1 MAAILCSSAG
11 GTGGNAFEERMIC
24 MTKANSLSRWLA
36 AAMAALMLLALLPAR
51 VWAAES
57 TAYDTDGATAFT
69 FTDSAITAKD
79 GDYTGYDIDGTALT
93 IEAAGTYIV
102 SGSCQ
107 SGSITVKKGVTG
119 VTLVLSGLTLT
130 ADGTAAIA
138 CNKSSGVT
146 IVAQDGTTNIL
157 SDTETNNDDSYPDN
171 TDAENAVIK
180 CKDGSQVT
188 LCGSGSLTV
197 NANGKNGIKS
207 GATTDEEGEAWLV
220 IRDLTLTISAPV
232 NDAINAEASLTI
244 LSGDLTIDAGDD
256 AVHSDYYLTVGAAG
270 TDGPTITVNS
280 CNEGLEAADL
290 SIAGGNITIHAGD
303 DCLNAANSDL
313 TGYTF
318 TLSISGGTLVMD
330 TTSGD
335 GIDSNGTLSISGGT
349 VVVWTNSTADNQPLD
364 ADGTLSITGGTVLA
378 AGGSAGMGITL
389 SGDSQPYV
397 MFGSTGM
404 GGMGGGRPGSIGG
417 QPGGSSD
424 GTTPPE
430 KPGGTDD
437 STTPPQLPSGSD
449 SSSGS
454 RPTPPSGSNGSQPT
468 PPDGSGGTTSPELP
482 DGQTAPDGSSD
493 SQPGGQMPGQMD
505 GQSGSSISISKG
517 STLTI
522 RSSDGTAVYTGEA
535 VYDARFV
542 FFSSAAMTS
551 GETYTLT
558 SGGTELA
565 TATAGGTG
573 TAAVTTPD
581 TSADTADTPQTSDSH
596 AALYITLG
604 TVAVL
609 GAAAAMVVVVLRKQ
623 KKA

>member
-1 MAAILCSSAG
+1 
-11 GTGGNAFEERMIC
+11 
-24 MTKANSLSRWLA
+24 
-36 AAMAALMLLALLPAR
+36 MAALMLLALLPAR

-69 FTDSAITAKD
+69 FTDIAITAKD

-146 IVAQDGTTNIL
+146 IVAQDGTANIL

-207 GATTDEEGEAWLV
+207 GATTDEEGEACLV

-244 LSGDLTIDAGDD
+244 LSGDLTMDAGDD

-313 TGYTF
+313 TGYAF

-430 KPGGTDD
+430 KPDGTDD
-437 STTPPQLPSGSD
+437 GTTPPQLPSGSD
-449 SSSGS
+449 SSSDS
-454 RPTPPSGSNGSQPT
+454 RPTPTSGSDGSQPT
-468 PPDGSGGTTSPELP
+468 PPDGSDGTTPPELP
-482 DGQTAPDGSSD
+482 DGQPAPDGSSD
-493 SQPGGQMPGQMD
+493 SQPSGQMPGQMD

-517 STLTI
+517 STFTI

-581 TSADTADTPQTSDSH
+581 TSADTADTHPTSDSH
-596 AALYITLG
+596 TALYITLG

-609 GAAAAMVVVVLRKQ
+609 GTAAAVVVVLLRKQ

>member
-1 MAAILCSSAG
+1 
-11 GTGGNAFEERMIC
+11 

-69 FTDSAITAKD
+69 FTDIAITAKD
-79 GDYTGYDIDGTALT
+79 SDYTGYDIDGTALT

-157 SDTETNNDDSYPDN
+157 SDTETNNDGSYPDN
-171 TDAENAVIK
+171 TNAENAVIK

-290 SIAGGNITIHAGD
+290 SIAGGHITIHAGD

-313 TGYTF
+313 TGYAF

-349 VVVWTNSTADNQPLD
+349 VVVWANSTADNQPLD

-404 GGMGGGRPGSIGG
+404 GGGRPVSISG

-424 GTTPPE
+424 G
-430 KPGGTDD
+430 
-437 STTPPQLPSGSD
+437 TTPPQLPSGSD

-454 RPTPPSGSNGSQPT
+454 RPTPPGGSNGSQPT
-468 PPDGSGGTTSPELP
+468 PPDGSDGTTPPELP
-482 DGQTAPDGSSD
+482 DGQTPSQDS
-493 SQPGGQMPGQMD
+493 SQPGGQIPGQMD

-517 STLTI
+517 STFTI
-522 RSSDGTAVYTGEA
+522 QSSDGTAVYTGEA

-551 GETYTLT
+551 CETYALT

-581 TSADTADTPQTSDSH
+581 TSADTADTHQTSDSH
-596 AALYITLG
+596 TALYIALG
-604 TVAVL
+604 AVAVL
-609 GAAAAMVVVVLRKQ
+609 GAAAAMVTVVLRKQ
-623 KKA
+623 K

>member
-1 MAAILCSSAG
+1 
-11 GTGGNAFEERMIC
+11 

-69 FTDSAITAKD
+69 FTDIAITAKD
-79 GDYTGYDIDGTALT
+79 GDYTGYNIDGTALT

-119 VTLVLSGLTLT
+119 VTLVLGGLTLT

-146 IVAQDGTTNIL
+146 IVAKDGTTNIL
-157 SDTETNNDDSYPDN
+157 SDTETNNGDSYPDN

-197 NANGKNGIKS
+197 NATGKNGIKS

-313 TGYTF
+313 TGYAF

-364 ADGTLSITGGTVLA
+364 ADGTLSITSGTVLA

-430 KPGGTDD
+430 KP
-437 STTPPQLPSGSD
+437 SGSD
-449 SSSGS
+449 SSSDS
-454 RPTPPSGSNGSQPT
+454 RPTPPSGSDGSQPT
-468 PPDGSGGTTSPELP
+468 PPDGSDGTTPPELP

-517 STLTI
+517 STFTI

-551 GETYTLT
+551 GETYALT

-573 TAAVTTPD
+573 IAAVTTPD

-596 AALYITLG
+596 TALYIALG

-609 GAAAAMVVVVLRKQ
+609 GAAAVVVVVLRKQ

>member
-1 MAAILCSSAG
+1 MA
-11 GTGGNAFEERMIC
+11 
-24 MTKANSLSRWLA
+24 KANSLSRWLA
-36 AAMAALMLLALLPAR
+36 AAIAALMLLALLPAR

-69 FTDSAITAKD
+69 FTDIAITTKD

-119 VTLVLSGLTLT
+119 VTLALSGLTLT

-146 IVAQDGTTNIL
+146 IVAQDGTANIL
-157 SDTETNNDDSYPDN
+157 SDTETNNGDSYPDN
-171 TDAENAVIK
+171 TNAENAVIK

-313 TGYTF
+313 TGYAF

-349 VVVWTNSTADNQPLD
+349 LVVWTNSTADNQPLD

-404 GGMGGGRPGSIGG
+404 GGMGGGRPSSIGG

-449 SSSGS
+449 SSSDS
-454 RPTPPSGSNGSQPT
+454 RPTPPSGSDGSQPT
-468 PPDGSGGTTSPELP
+468 PPDGSDGTTPPELP
-482 DGQTAPDGSSD
+482 DGQPAPDGSSD
-493 SQPGGQMPGQMD
+493 SQPSGQMPGQMD

-517 STLTI
+517 STFTI

-565 TATAGGTG
+565 TSTAGGTG

-581 TSADTADTPQTSDSH
+581 TSADTADTHPTSDSH
-596 AALYITLG
+596 TALYITLG

-609 GAAAAMVVVVLRKQ
+609 GTAAAVVVVLLRKQ

>member
-1 MAAILCSSAG
+1 
-11 GTGGNAFEERMIC
+11 

-79 GDYTGYDIDGTALT
+79 SDYTGYDIDGTALT

-171 TDAENAVIK
+171 TNAENAVIK

-256 AVHSDYYLTVGAAG
+256 AVHSDYYLTIGAAG

-280 CNEGLEAADL
+280 CSEGLEAADL
-290 SIAGGNITIHAGD
+290 SIAGGHITIHAGD

-313 TGYTF
+313 TGYAF

-349 VVVWTNSTADNQPLD
+349 VVVWANSTADNQPLD

-404 GGMGGGRPGSIGG
+404 GGGRPVSISG

-424 GTTPPE
+424 G
-430 KPGGTDD
+430 
-437 STTPPQLPSGSD
+437 TTPPQLPSGSD

-454 RPTPPSGSNGSQPT
+454 RPTPPGGSNGSQPT
-468 PPDGSGGTTSPELP
+468 PPDGSDGTTPPELP
-482 DGQTAPDGSSD
+482 DGQTPSQDS
-493 SQPGGQMPGQMD
+493 SQPGGQIPGQMD

-517 STLTI
+517 STFTI
-522 RSSDGTAVYTGEA
+522 QSSDGTAVYTGEA

-551 GETYTLT
+551 CETYALT

-581 TSADTADTPQTSDSH
+581 TSADTADTHQTSDSH
-596 AALYITLG
+596 TGLYIALG
-604 TVAVL
+604 AVAAL
-609 GAAAAMVVVVLRKQ
+609 GAAAAVVVVVLRKQ

>member
-1 MAAILCSSAG
+1 
-11 GTGGNAFEERMIC
+11 

-69 FTDSAITAKD
+69 FTDIAITAKD

-146 IVAQDGTTNIL
+146 IVAQDGTANIL

-244 LSGDLTIDAGDD
+244 LSGDLTMDAGDD

-313 TGYTF
+313 TGYAF

-430 KPGGTDD
+430 KPDGTDD
-437 STTPPQLPSGSD
+437 GTTPPQLPSGSD
-449 SSSGS
+449 SSSDS
-454 RPTPPSGSNGSQPT
+454 RPTPTSGSDGSQPT
-468 PPDGSGGTTSPELP
+468 PPDGSDGTTPPELP
-482 DGQTAPDGSSD
+482 DGQPAPDGSSD
-493 SQPGGQMPGQMD
+493 SQPSGQMPGQMD

-517 STLTI
+517 STFTI

-581 TSADTADTPQTSDSH
+581 TSADTADTHPTSDSH
-596 AALYITLG
+596 TAMYITLG

-609 GAAAAMVVVVLRKQ
+609 GTAAAVVVVLLRKQ

>member
-1 MAAILCSSAG
+1 
-11 GTGGNAFEERMIC
+11 

-69 FTDSAITAKD
+69 FTDIAITAKD

-146 IVAQDGTTNIL
+146 IVAQDGTANIL

-244 LSGDLTIDAGDD
+244 LSGDLTMDAGDD

-313 TGYTF
+313 TGYAF

-378 AGGSAGMGITL
+378 AGGSAGMGMTL

-430 KPGGTDD
+430 KPDGTDD

-449 SSSGS
+449 SSSDS
-454 RPTPPSGSNGSQPT
+454 RPAPPSGSNGSQPT
-468 PPDGSGGTTSPELP
+468 PPDSSDGATPLELS

-505 GQSGSSISISKG
+505 GQSGSSISIFKG
-517 STLTI
+517 STFTI

-596 AALYITLG
+596 TALYIALG
-604 TVAVL
+604 AVAVL
-609 GAAAAMVVVVLRKQ
+609 GAAAVVVVVLRKQ

>member
-1 MAAILCSSAG
+1 
-11 GTGGNAFEERMIC
+11 

-36 AAMAALMLLALLPAR
+36 AAMAALMLLALLPAC

-79 GDYTGYDIDGTALT
+79 GDYTGYDIDGTTLT

-102 SGSCQ
+102 SGSCH

-157 SDTETNNDDSYPDN
+157 SDTETNNDNSYPDN

-207 GATTDEEGEAWLV
+207 GATTNEEGEAWLV

-290 SIAGGNITIHAGD
+290 SIAGGHITIHAGD

-313 TGYTF
+313 TGYAF

-349 VVVWTNSTADNQPLD
+349 VVVWANSTADNQPLD
-364 ADGTLSITGGTVLA
+364 ADGTLSISGGTVLA

-424 GTTPPE
+424 GTTPP
-430 KPGGTDD
+430 
-437 STTPPQLPSGSD
+437 QLPSGSD
-449 SSSGS
+449 SSSDS

-468 PPDGSGGTTSPELP
+468 PPDGGGGTTPPELP
-482 DGQTAPDGSSD
+482 DGQTPDQDS
-493 SQPGGQMPGQMD
+493 SQPGGQIPGQMD

-517 STLTI
+517 STFTI
-522 RSSDGTAVYTGEA
+522 QSSDGTAVYTGEA

-551 GETYTLT
+551 CETYALT

-581 TSADTADTPQTSDSH
+581 TSADTADAHQTSDSH
-596 AALYITLG
+596 TGLYIALG
-604 TVAVL
+604 AVAVL
-609 GAAAAMVVVVLRKQ
+609 GAAAVVTVLLRKQ

>member
-1 MAAILCSSAG
+1 
-11 GTGGNAFEERMIC
+11 

-69 FTDSAITAKD
+69 FTDIAITAKD
-79 GDYTGYDIDGTALT
+79 GDYTGYNIDGTALT

-119 VTLVLSGLTLT
+119 VTLVLGGLTLT

-146 IVAQDGTTNIL
+146 IVAKDGTTNIL
-157 SDTETNNDDSYPDN
+157 SDTETNNGDSYPDN

-197 NANGKNGIKS
+197 NATGKNGIKS

-313 TGYTF
+313 TGYAF

-378 AGGSAGMGITL
+378 AGSSAGMGITL

-417 QPGGSSD
+417 QPGGT
-424 GTTPPE
+424 G
-430 KPGGTDD
+430 D

-449 SSSGS
+449 SSSDS
-454 RPTPPSGSNGSQPT
+454 RPTPPSGSDGSQPT
-468 PPDGSGGTTSPELP
+468 PPDGDGGTTPPELP
-482 DGQTAPDGSSD
+482 DGQTPDQDS

-505 GQSGSSISISKG
+505 GQSGSVSISQG
-517 STLTI
+517 STFTI
-522 RSSDGTAVYTGEA
+522 QSSDGTAVYTGEA

-558 SGGTELA
+558 SSGTELA
-565 TATAGGTG
+565 TATADGTG

-581 TSADTADTPQTSDSH
+581 TSADTADTHQTSDSH
-596 AALYITLG
+596 AGLYIALG
-604 TVAVL
+604 AVAVL
-609 GAAAAMVVVVLRKQ
+609 GAAAAMVTVVLRKQ

>member
-1 MAAILCSSAG
+1 
-11 GTGGNAFEERMIC
+11 

-36 AAMAALMLLALLPAR
+36 AAMAALILLALLPAR

-69 FTDSAITAKD
+69 FTDIAITAKD

-119 VTLVLSGLTLT
+119 VTLVLSSLALT

-157 SDTETNNDDSYPDN
+157 SDTETNNDNSYPDN
-171 TDAENAVIK
+171 TNAENAVIK

-256 AVHSDYYLTVGAAG
+256 AVHSDYYFTVGAAG
-270 TDGPTITVNS
+270 TDSPTITVNS

-313 TGYTF
+313 TGYAF

-335 GIDSNGTLSISGGT
+335 GIDSNGTLSITGGT

-404 GGMGGGRPGSIGG
+404 GGMGGGQPGSMGG

-430 KPGGTDD
+430 KPDGTDD
-437 STTPPQLPSGSD
+437 SPTPPQLLSSSD
-449 SSSGS
+449 SSSDS
-454 RPTPPSGSNGSQPT
+454 RPTPPSGSS
-468 PPDGSGGTTSPELP
+468 GTTPPELP
-482 DGQTAPDGSSD
+482 DGQTPSQD
-493 SQPGGQMPGQMD
+493 SRQPGGQMPGQMD

-517 STLTI
+517 STFTI

-581 TSADTADTPQTSDSH
+581 TSADTADTHQTSDSH
-596 AALYITLG
+596 AGLYITLG

>member
-1 MAAILCSSAG
+1 
-11 GTGGNAFEERMIC
+11 

-36 AAMAALMLLALLPAR
+36 AAMAALMLLALLPAC

-102 SGSCQ
+102 SGNCQ

-119 VTLVLSGLTLT
+119 VTLVLSDLTLT

-171 TDAENAVIK
+171 ANAENAVIK
-180 CKDGSQVT
+180 CKDGSQVP

-220 IRDLTLTISAPV
+220 IRDLALTISAPV
-232 NDAINAEASLTI
+232 NDAINAEASLSI

-290 SIAGGNITIHAGD
+290 SIAGGHITIHAGD

-313 TGYTF
+313 TGYAF

-349 VVVWTNSTADNQPLD
+349 VVVWANSTADNQPLD

-389 SGDSQPYV
+389 SDDSQPYV

-404 GGMGGGRPGSIGG
+404 GGMGGGRPGNMDGGQHGNMGG

-430 KPGGTDD
+430 
-437 STTPPQLPSGSD
+437 LPSGSD
-449 SSSGS
+449 SSSDS
-454 RPTPPSGSNGSQPT
+454 RPTPPSDSNDSQPT
-468 PPDGSGGTTSPELP
+468 PPDGGGTTPPELS
-482 DGQTAPDGSSD
+482 DGQTPGQDS
-493 SQPGGQMPGQMD
+493 SQPGGQMTGQMD
-505 GQSGSSISISKG
+505 GQPGISISQG
-517 STLTI
+517 STFTVQ
-522 RSSDGTAVYTGEA
+522 SSDGTAVYTGEA

-551 GETYTLT
+551 GETYALT

-565 TATAGGTG
+565 TATAGGNG

-604 TVAVL
+604 IVAVL
-609 GAAAAMVVVVLRKQ
+609 GAAAAIVVVVLRKQ

>member
-1 MAAILCSSAG
+1 
-11 GTGGNAFEERMIC
+11 

-57 TAYDTDGATAFT
+57 TAYDTDGATVFT
-69 FTDSAITAKD
+69 FTDIAITAKD
-79 GDYTGYDIDGTALT
+79 GDCTGYDIDGTALT

-107 SGSITVKKGVTG
+107 NGSITVKKGVTG

-157 SDTETNNDDSYPDN
+157 SDTETNNDGSYPDN

-207 GATTDEEGEAWLV
+207 GAATDEEGEAWLV

-313 TGYTF
+313 TGYAF

-430 KPGGTDD
+430 KPDGTDD
-437 STTPPQLPSGSD
+437 STTPPQLPSSSD
-449 SSSGS
+449 SSSDS
-454 RPTPPSGSNGSQPT
+454 RPTPPSGSDGAT
-468 PPDGSGGTTSPELP
+468 PSELP
-482 DGQTAPDGSSD
+482 DGQTPSQDS

-517 STLTI
+517 NTFTI
-522 RSSDGTAVYTGEA
+522 RSSDGTAVYTGES

-551 GETYTLT
+551 GETYALT

-573 TAAVTTPD
+573 MAAVTTPD
-581 TSADTADTPQTSDSH
+581 TSAGTADTHQTSDSH

-604 TVAVL
+604 IVVVL

>member
-1 MAAILCSSAG
+1 
-11 GTGGNAFEERMIC
+11 

-79 GDYTGYDIDGTALT
+79 GDYTGYDINGTALT

-171 TDAENAVIK
+171 TNAENAVIK

-244 LSGDLTIDAGDD
+244 LSGGLTIDAGDD

-313 TGYTF
+313 TGYAF

-404 GGMGGGRPGSIGG
+404 GGRPGSIGG
-417 QPGGSSD
+417 QHGGSSD
-424 GTTPPE
+424 G
-430 KPGGTDD
+430 
-437 STTPPQLPSGSD
+437 TTPPQLPSGSD

-454 RPTPPSGSNGSQPT
+454 RPTPPGGSNGSQPT
-468 PPDGSGGTTSPELP
+468 PPDGSGGTTPPELP
-482 DGQTAPDGSSD
+482 DGQTPDQDSRQPSS
-493 SQPGGQMPGQMD
+493 QFPGQMD

-517 STLTI
+517 STFTI

-565 TATAGGTG
+565 TATADGTG

-581 TSADTADTPQTSDSH
+581 TSADTADTHQTSDSH
-596 AALYITLG
+596 ADLYITLG

>member
-1 MAAILCSSAG
+1 
-11 GTGGNAFEERMIC
+11 

-36 AAMAALMLLALLPAR
+36 AAMAVLMLLALLPTR

-79 GDYTGYDIDGTALT
+79 GDYTGCDIDGTALT

-146 IVAQDGTTNIL
+146 IVAQDGTANIL
-157 SDTETNNDDSYPDN
+157 SDTETNNGDSYPDN
-171 TDAENAVIK
+171 TNAENAVIK

-313 TGYTF
+313 TGYAF

-335 GIDSNGTLSISGGT
+335 GIDSNGALSISGGT

-430 KPGGTDD
+430 KPDGTDD
-437 STTPPQLPSGSD
+437 STTPPQLPSGSG
-449 SSSGS
+449 SSSDS

-468 PPDGSGGTTSPELP
+468 PPDGSDGTTPPELP

-505 GQSGSSISISKG
+505 GQSDSSISISKG
-517 STLTI
+517 NTFTI

-542 FFSSAAMTS
+542 FFSSAAITS

-581 TSADTADTPQTSDSH
+581 TSADTADTPQTSGSH
-596 AALYITLG
+596 AGLYITLG
-604 TVAVL
+604 TVVVL

>member
-1 MAAILCSSAG
+1 
-11 GTGGNAFEERMIC
+11 

-69 FTDSAITAKD
+69 FTDIAITAKD

-107 SGSITVKKGVTG
+107 NGSITVKKGVTG

-313 TGYTF
+313 TGYAF

-349 VVVWTNSTADNQPLD
+349 VVVWANSTADNQPLD

-378 AGGSAGMGITL
+378 AGGSAGMGTTL

-404 GGMGGGRPGSIGG
+404 GGMGGGRPGGIGG
-417 QPGGSSD
+417 QHGG
-424 GTTPPE
+424 
-430 KPGGTDD
+430 
-437 STTPPQLPSGSD
+437 
-449 SSSGS
+449 
-454 RPTPPSGSNGSQPT
+454 
-468 PPDGSGGTTSPELP
+468 
-482 DGQTAPDGSSD
+482 
-493 SQPGGQMPGQMD
+493 
-505 GQSGSSISISKG
+505 SISISKG
-517 STLTI
+517 STFTI
-522 RSSDGTAVYTGEA
+522 QSSDGTAVYTGEA

-551 GETYTLT
+551 GETYALT

-565 TATAGGTG
+565 TATADGTG

-581 TSADTADTPQTSDSH
+581 TSADTADTRQTSDSH
-596 AALYITLG
+596 TGLYITLG

-609 GAAAAMVVVVLRKQ
+609 GAAAAMVTVVLRKQ

>member
-1 MAAILCSSAG
+1 
-11 GTGGNAFEERMIC
+11 

-79 GDYTGYDIDGTALT
+79 GDCTGYDIDGTALT

-157 SDTETNNDDSYPDN
+157 SDTETNNGDSYPDN
-171 TDAENAVIK
+171 TNAENAVIK

-256 AVHSDYYLTVGAAG
+256 AVHNDYYLTVGAAG

-280 CNEGLEAADL
+280 CSEGLEAADL

-313 TGYTF
+313 TGYAF

-430 KPGGTDD
+430 KP
-437 STTPPQLPSGSD
+437 
-449 SSSGS
+449 
-454 RPTPPSGSNGSQPT
+454 
-468 PPDGSGGTTSPELP
+468 
-482 DGQTAPDGSSD
+482 DGQTPGQDS

-505 GQSGSSISISKG
+505 GQSGSSISLSKG
-517 STLTI
+517 STFTI

-558 SGGTELA
+558 SGGSELA

-581 TSADTADTPQTSDSH
+581 TSADTADTHQTSDSH
-596 AALYITLG
+596 AGLYITLG

-609 GAAAAMVVVVLRKQ
+609 GTAAAVVVVVLRKQ

>member
-1 MAAILCSSAG
+1 
-11 GTGGNAFEERMIC
+11 

-79 GDYTGYDIDGTALT
+79 SDYTGYGINGTALT

-171 TDAENAVIK
+171 TNAENAVIK

-290 SIAGGNITIHAGD
+290 SIASGHITIHAGD

-313 TGYTF
+313 TGYAF

-417 QPGGSSD
+417 QHGGSSD

-430 KPGGTDD
+430 KPDGTDD
-437 STTPPQLPSGSD
+437 STTPPSGS
-449 SSSGS
+449 S
-454 RPTPPSGSNGSQPT
+454 GSQPT
-468 PPDGSGGTTSPELP
+468 PPDGSGGTTPPELP
-482 DGQTAPDGSSD
+482 DGQTPSQD
-493 SQPGGQMPGQMD
+493 SRQPGGQMPGQMD

-517 STLTI
+517 STFTI

-535 VYDARFV
+535 VYGARFV

-596 AALYITLG
+596 TALYITLG

>member
-1 MAAILCSSAG
+1 
-11 GTGGNAFEERMIC
+11 

-36 AAMAALMLLALLPAR
+36 ASMAALMLLALLPAC

-69 FTDSAITAKD
+69 FTDIAITAKD
-79 GDYTGYDIDGTALT
+79 GDYTGYGIDGTALT

-102 SGSCQ
+102 SGNCQ
-107 SGSITVKKGVTG
+107 NGSITVKKGVTG

-244 LSGDLTIDAGDD
+244 LSGGLTIDAGDD

-290 SIAGGNITIHAGD
+290 SIAGGHITIHAGD

-313 TGYTF
+313 TGYAF

-349 VVVWTNSTADNQPLD
+349 VVVWANSTADNQPLD

-404 GGMGGGRPGSIGG
+404 GGMGGGRPGNMDGGQPGNMGG

-424 GTTPPE
+424 GTTPP
-430 KPGGTDD
+430 
-437 STTPPQLPSGSD
+437 QLPSGSD
-449 SSSGS
+449 SSSDS
-454 RPTPPSGSNGSQPT
+454 RPTPPSDSNGSQPT
-468 PPDGSGGTTSPELP
+468 PPDGDGSTPPELP
-482 DGQTAPDGSSD
+482 DGQTPGQDS
-493 SQPGGQMPGQMD
+493 SQPGGQMTGQMD

-517 STLTI
+517 STFTI

-551 GETYTLT
+551 GETYALT

-573 TAAVTTPD
+573 TAAVTTPG
-581 TSADTADTPQTSDSH
+581 TSADTADTHQTSDSH

>member
-1 MAAILCSSAG
+1 
-11 GTGGNAFEERMIC
+11 

-57 TAYDTDGATAFT
+57 TAYDTDGATAFA

-79 GDYTGYDIDGTALT
+79 GDYTGYGIDGTALT

-146 IVAQDGTTNIL
+146 IVAQDGTANIL

-244 LSGDLTIDAGDD
+244 LSGDLTMDAGDD

-313 TGYTF
+313 TGYAF

-430 KPGGTDD
+430 KPDGTDD
-437 STTPPQLPSGSD
+437 GTTPPQLPSGSD
-449 SSSGS
+449 SSSDS
-454 RPTPPSGSNGSQPT
+454 RPTPTSGSDGSQPT
-468 PPDGSGGTTSPELP
+468 PPDGSDGTTPPELP
-482 DGQTAPDGSSD
+482 DGQPAPDGSSD
-493 SQPGGQMPGQMD
+493 SQPSGQMPGQMD

-517 STLTI
+517 STFTI

-581 TSADTADTPQTSDSH
+581 TSADTADTHPTSDSH
-596 AALYITLG
+596 TALYITLG

-609 GAAAAMVVVVLRKQ
+609 GTAAAVVVVLLRKQ

>member
-1 MAAILCSSAG
+1 
-11 GTGGNAFEERMIC
+11 

-36 AAMAALMLLALLPAR
+36 AAMAVLMLLALLPAR

-69 FTDSAITAKD
+69 FTDIAITAKD

-157 SDTETNNDDSYPDN
+157 SDTETNNGDSYPDN

-290 SIAGGNITIHAGD
+290 SIAGGHITIHASD

-313 TGYTF
+313 TGYAF

-378 AGGSAGMGITL
+378 AGGSAGMGIAL

-404 GGMGGGRPGSIGG
+404 GGMGGGRPGNMDGGQPGNMGG

-430 KPGGTDD
+430 KPDGTDD

-449 SSSGS
+449 SSSDY
-454 RPTPPSGSNGSQPT
+454 RTTPPEFPG
-468 PPDGSGGTTSPELP
+468 
-482 DGQTAPDGSSD
+482 GQTPGQDS

-505 GQSGSSISISKG
+505 SQSGSSISISKG
-517 STLTI
+517 STFTVQ
-522 RSSDGTAVYTGEA
+522 SSDGIAVYTGEA

-558 SGGTELA
+558 SDGTELA

-596 AALYITLG
+596 AALYIALG
-604 TVAVL
+604 IVAVL
-609 GAAAAMVVVVLRKQ
+609 GAAAATVVVVLRKQ

>member
-1 MAAILCSSAG
+1 
-11 GTGGNAFEERMIC
+11 
-24 MTKANSLSRWLA
+24 
-36 AAMAALMLLALLPAR
+36 MAALMLLALLPAR

-69 FTDSAITAKD
+69 FTDIAITAKD
-79 GDYTGYDIDGTALT
+79 GDYTGYNIDGTALT

-146 IVAQDGTTNIL
+146 IVAQDGTANIL
-157 SDTETNNDDSYPDN
+157 SDTETNNGDSYPDN

-313 TGYTF
+313 TGYAF

-349 VVVWTNSTADNQPLD
+349 VMVWTNSTADNQPLD

-404 GGMGGGRPGSIGG
+404 GGMGGGRHGSIGG

-430 KPGGTDD
+430 KPDGTDD
-437 STTPPQLPSGSD
+437 STTPP
-449 SSSGS
+449 
-454 RPTPPSGSNGSQPT
+454 
-468 PPDGSGGTTSPELP
+468 ELP
-482 DGQTAPDGSSD
+482 DGQTPSQD
-493 SQPGGQMPGQMD
+493 SRQPGGQMPGQMD

-517 STLTI
+517 STFTI

-551 GETYTLT
+551 GEIYTLT

-581 TSADTADTPQTSDSH
+581 TSADTADTHQTSDSH
-596 AALYITLG
+596 TALYITLG

>member
-1 MAAILCSSAG
+1 
-11 GTGGNAFEERMIC
+11 

-69 FTDSAITAKD
+69 FTDIAITAKD
-79 GDYTGYDIDGTALT
+79 GDYTGYDIDDTALT

-146 IVAQDGTTNIL
+146 IVAQDGTANIL

-244 LSGDLTIDAGDD
+244 LSGDLTMDAGDD

-313 TGYTF
+313 TGYAF

-430 KPGGTDD
+430 KPDGTDD
-437 STTPPQLPSGSD
+437 GTTPPQLPSGSD
-449 SSSGS
+449 SSSDS
-454 RPTPPSGSNGSQPT
+454 RPTPTSGSDGSQPT
-468 PPDGSGGTTSPELP
+468 PPDGSDGTTPPELP
-482 DGQTAPDGSSD
+482 DGQPAPDGSSD
-493 SQPGGQMPGQMD
+493 SQPSGQMPGQMD

-517 STLTI
+517 STFTI

-581 TSADTADTPQTSDSH
+581 TSADTADTHPTSDSH
-596 AALYITLG
+596 TALYITLG

-609 GAAAAMVVVVLRKQ
+609 GTAAAVVVVLLRKQ

>member
-1 MAAILCSSAG
+1 
-11 GTGGNAFEERMIC
+11 

-36 AAMAALMLLALLPAR
+36 AAMAALMLLAMLPAR

-69 FTDSAITAKD
+69 FTDIAITAKD

-171 TDAENAVIK
+171 TNAENAVIK

-197 NANGKNGIKS
+197 NATGKNGIKS

-256 AVHSDYYLTVGAAG
+256 AVHSDYYLTVGAVG

-280 CNEGLEAADL
+280 CSEGLEAADL

-313 TGYTF
+313 TGYAF

-349 VVVWTNSTADNQPLD
+349 VLVWTNSTADNQPLD

-378 AGGSAGMGITL
+378 AGGSVGMGITL

-404 GGMGGGRPGSIGG
+404 GGMGGSRPGSMGGG

-424 GTTPPE
+424 GTTPPQL
-430 KPGGTDD
+430 PSGSDS

-449 SSSGS
+449 SSSDS

-468 PPDGSGGTTSPELP
+468 PPDDGGATPPELP
-482 DGQTAPDGSSD
+482 DGQTPSQDS
-493 SQPGGQMPGQMD
+493 SQPGGQMPGQVD

-517 STLTI
+517 STFTI

-535 VYDARFV
+535 VYDARFA

-581 TSADTADTPQTSDSH
+581 TSADTADTHQISDSH

-609 GAAAAMVVVVLRKQ
+609 GAAAAMVVVVLQKQ

>member
-1 MAAILCSSAG
+1 
-11 GTGGNAFEERMIC
+11 

-69 FTDSAITAKD
+69 FTDIAITAKD

-107 SGSITVKKGVTG
+107 NGSITVKKGVTG

-130 ADGTAAIA
+130 ADGTADIA

-171 TDAENAVIK
+171 TNAENAVIK

-207 GATTDEEGEAWLV
+207 GAATDEEGEAWLV

-244 LSGDLTIDAGDD
+244 LSGDLTIDARDD

-290 SIAGGNITIHAGD
+290 SISGGNITIHAGD

-313 TGYTF
+313 TGYAF

-349 VVVWTNSTADNQPLD
+349 VMVWTNSTADNQPLD

-404 GGMGGGRPGSIGG
+404 GGMGGGQPGSMGG

-430 KPGGTDD
+430 KPGGSSD

-449 SSSGS
+449 SSSDS
-454 RPTPPSGSNGSQPT
+454 RPT
-468 PPDGSGGTTSPELP
+468 PPDGSDGTTPPELP
-482 DGQTAPDGSSD
+482 DGQPAPDGSSD
-493 SQPGGQMPGQMD
+493 SQPSGQMPGQMD

-517 STLTI
+517 STFTI

-581 TSADTADTPQTSDSH
+581 TSADTADTHQTSDSH
-596 AALYITLG
+596 AGLYITLG

>member
-1 MAAILCSSAG
+1 
-11 GTGGNAFEERMIC
+11 

-69 FTDSAITAKD
+69 FTDSTITAKD
-79 GDYTGYDIDGTALT
+79 GDYTGYNIDGTALT

-171 TDAENAVIK
+171 TNAENAVIK

-244 LSGDLTIDAGDD
+244 LSGDLTIDAGGD

-280 CNEGLEAADL
+280 CSEGLEAADL
-290 SIAGGNITIHAGD
+290 SIAGGHISIHAGD

-313 TGYTF
+313 TGYAF

-378 AGGSAGMGITL
+378 VGGSAGMGITL

-417 QPGGSSD
+417 QHGGSS
-424 GTTPPE
+424 
-430 KPGGTDD
+430 D

-449 SSSGS
+449 SSSDS
-454 RPTPPSGSNGSQPT
+454 RPTPPSGSDGSQPT
-468 PPDGSGGTTSPELP
+468 PPDGSDGTTPPELP

-493 SQPGGQMPGQMD
+493 SQPSGQMPGQMD

-517 STLTI
+517 STFTI

-551 GETYTLT
+551 GETYALT

-565 TATAGGTG
+565 TAAAGGTG

-581 TSADTADTPQTSDSH
+581 TSADTADTHQTSDSH
-596 AALYITLG
+596 AGLYITLG

>member
-1 MAAILCSSAG
+1 
-11 GTGGNAFEERMIC
+11 
-24 MTKANSLSRWLA
+24 MTKANFLSRWLA

-69 FTDSAITAKD
+69 FTDIAITAKD
-79 GDYTGYDIDGTALT
+79 GDYTGYNIDGTALT

-171 TDAENAVIK
+171 TNAENAVIK

-244 LSGDLTIDAGDD
+244 LSGGLTIDAGDD

-280 CNEGLEAADL
+280 CSEGLEAADL

-313 TGYTF
+313 TGYAF

-364 ADGTLSITGGTVLA
+364 ADGALSISGGTVLA

-417 QPGGSSD
+417 QHGGSSD

-430 KPGGTDD
+430 KP
-437 STTPPQLPSGSD
+437 
-449 SSSGS
+449 
-454 RPTPPSGSNGSQPT
+454 
-468 PPDGSGGTTSPELP
+468 
-482 DGQTAPDGSSD
+482 DGQTPGQDS

-505 GQSGSSISISKG
+505 GQSGSSISLSKG
-517 STLTI
+517 STFTI

-558 SGGTELA
+558 SGGSELA

-581 TSADTADTPQTSDSH
+581 TSADTADTHQTSDSH
-596 AALYITLG
+596 AGLYITLG

-609 GAAAAMVVVVLRKQ
+609 GTAAAVVVVVLRKQ

>member
-1 MAAILCSSAG
+1 
-11 GTGGNAFEERMIC
+11 
-24 MTKANSLSRWLA
+24 MTKANPLSRWLA

-69 FTDSAITAKD
+69 FTDIAITAKD
-79 GDYTGYDIDGTALT
+79 GDYTGYNIVGTALT

-146 IVAQDGTTNIL
+146 IVAQDGTANIL
-157 SDTETNNDDSYPDN
+157 SDTETNNDDSYPDSTN
-171 TDAENAVIK
+171 AENAVIK

-244 LSGDLTIDAGDD
+244 LSGGLTMDAGDD

-313 TGYTF
+313 TGYAF

-349 VVVWTNSTADNQPLD
+349 VVVWANSTADNQPLD

-378 AGGSAGMGITL
+378 AGGSIGMGITL

-430 KPGGTDD
+430 KPDGTDD
-437 STTPPQLPSGSD
+437 STTPPQLPSSSD
-449 SSSGS
+449 SSSDS
-454 RPTPPSGSNGSQPT
+454 RPTPPSGSDGSQPT
-468 PPDGSGGTTSPELP
+468 PPDGSDGTTPPELP

-493 SQPGGQMPGQMD
+493 SQPGSQFPGQMD

-517 STLTI
+517 STFTI

-573 TAAVTTPD
+573 IAAVTTPD

-596 AALYITLG
+596 TALYIALG

-609 GAAAAMVVVVLRKQ
+609 GAAAVVVVVLRKQ

>member
-1 MAAILCSSAG
+1 
-11 GTGGNAFEERMIC
+11 

-69 FTDSAITAKD
+69 FTDIAITAKD
-79 GDYTGYDIDGTALT
+79 GDYTGYGIDGTALT

-220 IRDLTLTISAPV
+220 IRDLTLTISTPV

-313 TGYTF
+313 TGYAF

-364 ADGTLSITGGTVLA
+364 ADGALSITGGTVLA

-404 GGMGGGRPGSIGG
+404 GGGRPGSIGG

-430 KPGGTDD
+430 KPDGTDD

-449 SSSGS
+449 SSSDS
-454 RPTPPSGSNGSQPT
+454 RPAPPSGSNVSQPT
-468 PPDGSGGTTSPELP
+468 PPDGSGGTTPPELP
-482 DGQTAPDGSSD
+482 DGQTPSQDS

-505 GQSGSSISISKG
+505 GQSSGSVSISQG
-517 STLTI
+517 STFTI
-522 RSSDGTAVYTGEA
+522 QSSDGTAVYTGEA

-573 TAAVTTPD
+573 TAAVTIPD

>member
-1 MAAILCSSAG
+1 
-11 GTGGNAFEERMIC
+11 

-69 FTDSAITAKD
+69 FTDIAITAKD

-146 IVAQDGTTNIL
+146 IVAQDGTANIL

-244 LSGDLTIDAGDD
+244 LSGDLTMDAGDD

-313 TGYTF
+313 TGYAF
-318 TLSISGGTLVMD
+318 
-330 TTSGD
+330 
-335 GIDSNGTLSISGGT
+335 TLSISGGT

-430 KPGGTDD
+430 KPDGTDD
-437 STTPPQLPSGSD
+437 GTTPPQLPSGSD
-449 SSSGS
+449 SSSDS
-454 RPTPPSGSNGSQPT
+454 RPTPTSGSDGSQPT
-468 PPDGSGGTTSPELP
+468 PPDGSDGTTPPELP
-482 DGQTAPDGSSD
+482 DGQPAPDGSSD
-493 SQPGGQMPGQMD
+493 SQPSGQMPGQMD

-517 STLTI
+517 STFTI

-565 TATAGGTG
+565 TSTAGGTG

-581 TSADTADTPQTSDSH
+581 TSADTADTHPTSDSH
-596 AALYITLG
+596 TALYITLG

-609 GAAAAMVVVVLRKQ
+609 GTAAAVVVVLLRKQ

>member
-1 MAAILCSSAG
+1 
-11 GTGGNAFEERMIC
+11 

-69 FTDSAITAKD
+69 FTDIAITAKD
-79 GDYTGYDIDGTALT
+79 GDYTGYGIDGTALT

-146 IVAQDGTTNIL
+146 IVAQDGTTNTL
-157 SDTETNNDDSYPDN
+157 SDTETNNGDSYPDN
-171 TDAENAVIK
+171 TNAENAVIK

-313 TGYTF
+313 TGYAF

-378 AGGSAGMGITL
+378 AGGSAGMGMTL

-424 GTTPPE
+424 GPTPPE
-430 KPGGTDD
+430 KPDGTDD

-449 SSSGS
+449 SSSDS
-454 RPTPPSGSNGSQPT
+454 RPAPPSGSNGSQPT
-468 PPDGSGGTTSPELP
+468 PPDSSDGATPLELS

-493 SQPGGQMPGQMD
+493 SQPGGQRPGQMD
-505 GQSGSSISISKG
+505 GQSGSSISIFKG
-517 STLTI
+517 STFTI

-596 AALYITLG
+596 TALYITLG
-604 TVAVL
+604 IVAVL

>member
-1 MAAILCSSAG
+1 
-11 GTGGNAFEERMIC
+11 
-24 MTKANSLSRWLA
+24 
-36 AAMAALMLLALLPAR
+36 MAALMLLALLPAR

-69 FTDSAITAKD
+69 FTDIAITAKD
-79 GDYTGYDIDGTALT
+79 GDYTGYGIDGTALT

-146 IVAQDGTTNIL
+146 IVAQDGTTNTL
-157 SDTETNNDDSYPDN
+157 SDTETNNGDSYPDN
-171 TDAENAVIK
+171 TNAENAVIK

-256 AVHSDYYLTVGAAG
+256 AVHSDYYLTIGAAG

-280 CNEGLEAADL
+280 CSEGLEAADL
-290 SIAGGNITIHAGD
+290 SIAGGHITIHAGD

-313 TGYTF
+313 TGYAF
-318 TLSISGGTLVMD
+318 TLFISGGTLVMD

-349 VVVWTNSTADNQPLD
+349 VVVWANSTADNQPLD

-404 GGMGGGRPGSIGG
+404 GGGRPVSISG

-424 GTTPPE
+424 G
-430 KPGGTDD
+430 
-437 STTPPQLPSGSD
+437 TTPPQLPSGSD

-454 RPTPPSGSNGSQPT
+454 RPTPPGGSNGSQPT
-468 PPDGSGGTTSPELP
+468 PPDGSDGTTPPELP
-482 DGQTAPDGSSD
+482 DGQTPSQDS
-493 SQPGGQMPGQMD
+493 SQPGGQIPGQMD

-517 STLTI
+517 STFTI
-522 RSSDGTAVYTGEA
+522 QSSDGTAVYTGEA

-551 GETYTLT
+551 CETYALT

-581 TSADTADTPQTSDSH
+581 TSADTADTHQTSDSH
-596 AALYITLG
+596 TALYIALG
-604 TVAVL
+604 AVAVL
-609 GAAAAMVVVVLRKQ
+609 GAAAAMVTVVLRKQ
-623 KKA
+623 K

>member
-1 MAAILCSSAG
+1 
-11 GTGGNAFEERMIC
+11 

-69 FTDSAITAKD
+69 FTDIAITAKD
-79 GDYTGYDIDGTALT
+79 GDCTGYDIDGTALT

-146 IVAQDGTTNIL
+146 IVAQDGTANIL
-157 SDTETNNDDSYPDN
+157 SDTETNNNDSYPDN
-171 TDAENAVIK
+171 TNAENAVIK

-197 NANGKNGIKS
+197 NATGKNGIKS

-313 TGYTF
+313 TGYAF
-318 TLSISGGTLVMD
+318 ALSISGGTLVMD

-349 VVVWTNSTADNQPLD
+349 VMVWTNSTADNQPLD

-378 AGGSAGMGITL
+378 VGGSAGMGITL

-430 KPGGTDD
+430 KPDGTDD
-437 STTPPQLPSGSD
+437 STTPPQLPSSSD
-449 SSSGS
+449 SSSDS
-454 RPTPPSGSNGSQPT
+454 RPTPPSYSSGSQPT
-468 PPDGSGGTTSPELP
+468 PPDGSGGTTPPELP

-517 STLTI
+517 STFTI
-522 RSSDGTAVYTGEA
+522 QSSDGTAVYTGEA

-551 GETYTLT
+551 GETYALT

-581 TSADTADTPQTSDSH
+581 TSAGTADTHQTSDSH

>member
-1 MAAILCSSAG
+1 
-11 GTGGNAFEERMIC
+11 

-157 SDTETNNDDSYPDN
+157 SDTETNNDGSYPDN
-171 TDAENAVIK
+171 TNAENAVIK

-313 TGYTF
+313 TGYAF

-335 GIDSNGTLSISGGT
+335 GIDSN
-349 VVVWTNSTADNQPLD
+349 
-364 ADGTLSITGGTVLA
+364 GTLSITGGTVLA

-417 QPGGSSD
+417 QHGGSS
-424 GTTPPE
+424 
-430 KPGGTDD
+430 D

-449 SSSGS
+449 SSSDS
-454 RPTPPSGSNGSQPT
+454 RPTPPSGSDGSQPT
-468 PPDGSGGTTSPELP
+468 PPDGSDGTTPPELP

-493 SQPGGQMPGQMD
+493 SQPSGQMPGQMD

-517 STLTI
+517 STFTI

-551 GETYTLT
+551 GETYALT

-565 TATAGGTG
+565 TAAAGGTG

-581 TSADTADTPQTSDSH
+581 TSADTADTHQTSD
-596 AALYITLG
+596 ALYITLG

>member
-1 MAAILCSSAG
+1 
-11 GTGGNAFEERMIC
+11 

-69 FTDSAITAKD
+69 FTDIVITAKD
-79 GDYTGYDIDGTALT
+79 GDCTGYDIDGTALT

-146 IVAQDGTTNIL
+146 IVAQDGTANIL
-157 SDTETNNDDSYPDN
+157 SDTETNNGDSYPDN
-171 TDAENAVIK
+171 TNAENAVIK

-290 SIAGGNITIHAGD
+290 SIAGGNITIHASD

-313 TGYTF
+313 TGYAF
-318 TLSISGGTLVMD
+318 ALSISGGTLVMD

-349 VVVWTNSTADNQPLD
+349 LVVWTNSTADNQPLD

-417 QPGGSSD
+417 QHGGSS
-424 GTTPPE
+424 
-430 KPGGTDD
+430 D

-449 SSSGS
+449 SSSDS
-454 RPTPPSGSNGSQPT
+454 RPTPPSGSSGSQPT
-468 PPDGSGGTTSPELP
+468 PPDGSGGTTPPELP

-517 STLTI
+517 STFTI
-522 RSSDGTAVYTGEA
+522 QSSDGTAVYTGEA

-581 TSADTADTPQTSDSH
+581 TSADTADTHQTSDSH
-596 AALYITLG
+596 TALYITLG

-609 GAAAAMVVVVLRKQ
+609 GAAAVVVVVLRKQ

>member
-1 MAAILCSSAG
+1 
-11 GTGGNAFEERMIC
+11 

-157 SDTETNNDDSYPDN
+157 SDTETNNGDSYPDN
-171 TDAENAVIK
+171 TNAENAVIK

-256 AVHSDYYLTVGAAG
+256 AVHSDYYLTIGAAG

-290 SIAGGNITIHAGD
+290 SIASGNITIHAGD

-313 TGYTF
+313 TGYAF

-404 GGMGGGRPGSIGG
+404 GGMGGGQPGSIGG

-430 KPGGTDD
+430 KPDGTDD
-437 STTPPQLPSGSD
+437 STTPPSGS
-449 SSSGS
+449 S
-454 RPTPPSGSNGSQPT
+454 GSQPT
-468 PPDGSGGTTSPELP
+468 PPDGSGGTTPPELP
-482 DGQTAPDGSSD
+482 DGQTPSQD
-493 SQPGGQMPGQMD
+493 SRQPGGQMPGQMD

-517 STLTI
+517 STFTI
-522 RSSDGTAVYTGEA
+522 RSSDDTAVYTGEA

-565 TATAGGTG
+565 TVTAGGTG

-596 AALYITLG
+596 TALYITLG

>member
-1 MAAILCSSAG
+1 
-11 GTGGNAFEERMIC
+11 
-24 MTKANSLSRWLA
+24 MTKANPLSRWLA

-57 TAYDTDGATAFT
+57 TAYDTDGATAFA
-69 FTDSAITAKD
+69 FTDIAITAKD

-93 IEAAGTYIV
+93 IEAAGTYTV

-146 IVAQDGTTNIL
+146 IVAQDGTTNVL

-256 AVHSDYYLTVGAAG
+256 AVHSDYYLTVGAAD

-313 TGYTF
+313 TGYAF
-318 TLSISGGTLVMD
+318 TLSISGGTLVMG

-349 VVVWTNSTADNQPLD
+349 VMVWTNSTADNQPLD

-417 QPGGSSD
+417 QHGGTDDS
-424 GTTPPE
+424 TTPPE
-430 KPGGTDD
+430 KPDGTDD

-449 SSSGS
+449 SSSDS

-468 PPDGSGGTTSPELP
+468 PPGGGTMPSELP
-482 DGQTAPDGSSD
+482 DGQTPGQDS
-493 SQPGGQMPGQMD
+493 SQPGGQMPSQMD

-517 STLTI
+517 STFTI
-522 RSSDGTAVYTGEA
+522 QSSDGTAVYTGEA

-581 TSADTADTPQTSDSH
+581 TSADTADTHQTSDSH
-596 AALYITLG
+596 TALYITLG

-609 GAAAAMVVVVLRKQ
+609 GAAAVVVVVLQKQ

>member
-1 MAAILCSSAG
+1 
-11 GTGGNAFEERMIC
+11 

-36 AAMAALMLLALLPAR
+36 AAMAALMLLALLPAC

-171 TDAENAVIK
+171 TNAENAVIK

-290 SIAGGNITIHAGD
+290 SIAGGHITIHASD

-313 TGYTF
+313 TGYAF

-349 VVVWTNSTADNQPLD
+349 VAVWANSTADNQPLD

-378 AGGSAGMGITL
+378 AGGSAGMGMPL

-404 GGMGGGRPGSIGG
+404 GGMGGGQSGSIGG
-417 QPGGSSD
+417 QPGGSTD
-424 GTTPPE
+424 GTMPPE
-430 KPGGTDD
+430 KPDDADD
-437 STTPPQLPSGSD
+437 SPTPPQLPSGSD
-449 SSSGS
+449 SSSDS
-454 RPTPPSGSNGSQPT
+454 RPTPPSDSNGSQPT
-468 PPDGSGGTTSPELP
+468 PPDGGGTTPPELS
-482 DGQTAPDGSSD
+482 DGQTPGQDS

-505 GQSGSSISISKG
+505 GQSGISISQG
-517 STLTI
+517 STFTVQ
-522 RSSDGTAVYTGEA
+522 SSDGTAVYTGEA

-551 GETYTLT
+551 GETYALT

-581 TSADTADTPQTSDSH
+581 TSADTADTHQTSDSR
-596 AALYITLG
+596 ADLYITLG

-609 GAAAAMVVVVLRKQ
+609 GAAAAMVTVVLRKQ

>member
-1 MAAILCSSAG
+1 
-11 GTGGNAFEERMIC
+11 

-69 FTDSAITAKD
+69 FTDIAITAKD
-79 GDYTGYDIDGTALT
+79 GDYTGYNIDGTALT

-119 VTLVLSGLTLT
+119 VTLVLSGLTLI

-207 GATTDEEGEAWLV
+207 GAATDEEGEAWLV

-232 NDAINAEASLTI
+232 NDAINAEAPLTI
-244 LSGDLTIDAGDD
+244 LSGGLTIDAGDD

-313 TGYTF
+313 TGYAF

-349 VVVWTNSTADNQPLD
+349 VVVWANSTADNQPLD
-364 ADGTLSITGGTVLA
+364 ADGALSITGGTVLA

-430 KPGGTDD
+430 KPDG
-437 STTPPQLPSGSD
+437 TTP
-449 SSSGS
+449 
-454 RPTPPSGSNGSQPT
+454 
-468 PPDGSGGTTSPELP
+468 PELP
-482 DGQTAPDGSSD
+482 DGQTPSQDS

-505 GQSGSSISISKG
+505 GQSGSSVSISKG
-517 STLTI
+517 STFTI

-581 TSADTADTPQTSDSH
+581 TSADTADTRQTSDSH

>member
-1 MAAILCSSAG
+1 
-11 GTGGNAFEERMIC
+11 

-69 FTDSAITAKD
+69 FTDIAITAKD
-79 GDYTGYDIDGTALT
+79 GDYTGYDIVGTALT

-157 SDTETNNDDSYPDN
+157 SDTETNNGDSYPDN
-171 TDAENAVIK
+171 TNAENAVIK

-197 NANGKNGIKS
+197 NVNGKNGIKS

-280 CNEGLEAADL
+280 CSEGLEAADL

-313 TGYTF
+313 TGYAF

-364 ADGTLSITGGTVLA
+364 ADGTISITGGTVLA

-397 MFGSTGM
+397 MFGSIGM
-404 GGMGGGRPGSIGG
+404 GGMGGGRHGSIGG

-430 KPGGTDD
+430 KPDGTDD
-437 STTPPQLPSGSD
+437 STTPPQLPSSSD
-449 SSSGS
+449 SSSDS
-454 RPTPPSGSNGSQPT
+454 RPAPPSGSDGSQPT
-468 PPDGSGGTTSPELP
+468 PPDGSGGATPPQLS
-482 DGQTAPDGSSD
+482 DGQTPGQDS
-493 SQPGGQMPGQMD
+493 SQPGGQVPGQMD

-517 STLTI
+517 STFTI

-551 GETYTLT
+551 GETYALT

-604 TVAVL
+604 TVVVL
-609 GAAAAMVVVVLRKQ
+609 GAAAMVVVVLRKQ